1 MTISASSAPI
11 ARASGK
17 KRFLHAAL
25 RHANFVIGATIIM
38 AFIVLAVSAPYLTS
52 HDPFSQNLVNRLKPP
67 FWSEGGSLAW
77 PLGTDHLGRDYFSRL
92 LYGCRIS
99 LVVGFGAATL
109 GAIIGVTL
117 GVCAA
122 YFGRGIDAAIGYLLS
137 CQLAL
142 PNMVL
147 AMTLVFLIGPS
158 VSVVIAVI
166 GFLHWNYFLVVSR
179 SVSMQIA
186 RLEYVQASRAAGSSS
201 FQVIRYDILPNIVQH
216 IIVIFT
222 LEVGLAILAEAS
234 LSFLGVGI
242 PSPMPSWGLMIAE
255 AKNSIFT
262 SPWLIVLPGVL
273 LFTLVVATNLVGD
286 ALRDLISPESIR

>member
-1 MTISASSAPI
+1 MTLSVSLVRTA
-11 ARASGK
+11 GK
-17 KRFLHAAL
+17 KHFLHAAL
-25 RHANFVIGATIIM
+25 RHPNFVIGTTILL
-38 AFIVLAVSAPYLTS
+38 AFILLALLAPYLS
-52 HDPFSQNLVNRLKPP
+52 SQDPFSQNLMNRLKPP
-67 FWSEGGSLAW
+67 FWSEGGSLVW

-109 GAIIGVTL
+109 GALIGVTL

-122 YFGRGIDAAIGYLLS
+122 YFGRSVDAAIGYLLS

-158 VSVVIAVI
+158 VGVVIAVI

-255 AKNSIFT
+255 AKNAIFT
-262 SPWLIVLPGVL
+262 SPWLIVLPGLL

-286 ALRDLISPESIR
+286 ALRDLISPETMR